1 MMIEVRIVTPQGMY
15 KTFETSILNVDTID
29 GQRGILPNHVPVV
42 TMLKTGV
49 LNVVENGTDRN
60 YYAVDGGLLY
70 YRDNKA
76 ELLVD
81 DILHSSEI
89 DVERQRAGIEKG
101 NEMLR
106 TMTDEAGAEEIR
118 KRIRI
123 RENRIKVAGM
133 KLTGEVTWT
142 GGFSFCQIIK
152 KR

>member
-89 DVERQRAGIEKG
+89 DVERQRAGIENG

-133 KLTGEVTWT
+133 K
-142 GGFSFCQIIK
+142 
-152 KR
+152 

>member
-29 GQRGILPNHVPVV
+29 GQRGILPNHVPGV

-49 LNVVENGTDRN
+49 LNVVENGTDRH

-106 TMTDEAGAEEIR
+106 TMSDEAGAEEIR

-133 KLTGEVTWT
+133 K
-142 GGFSFCQIIK
+142 
-152 KR
+152 

>member
-76 ELLVD
+76 
-81 DILHSSEI
+81 
-89 DVERQRAGIEKG
+89 
-101 NEMLR
+101 
-106 TMTDEAGAEEIR
+106 
-118 KRIRI
+118 
-123 RENRIKVAGM
+123 
-133 KLTGEVTWT
+133 
-142 GGFSFCQIIK
+142 
-152 KR
+152 

>member
-133 KLTGEVTWT
+133 K
-142 GGFSFCQIIK
+142 
-152 KR
+152 

>member
-101 NEMLR
+101 NEMLK

-133 KLTGEVTWT
+133 K
-142 GGFSFCQIIK
+142 
-152 KR
+152 

>member
-49 LNVVENGTDRN
+49 LNGVENGTDRN

-101 NEMLR
+101 NEMLK

-133 KLTGEVTWT
+133 K
-142 GGFSFCQIIK
+142 
-152 KR
+152 

>member
-29 GQRGILPNHVPVV
+29 GQRGILPNHVPGV

-106 TMTDEAGAEEIR
+106 TMSDEAGAEEIR

-133 KLTGEVTWT
+133 K
-142 GGFSFCQIIK
+142 
-152 KR
+152 

>member
-106 TMTDEAGAEEIR
+106 TMSDEAGAEEIR

-133 KLTGEVTWT
+133 K
-142 GGFSFCQIIK
+142 
-152 KR
+152 

>member
-15 KTFETSILNVDTID
+15 KTLETSILNVDTID

-133 KLTGEVTWT
+133 K
-142 GGFSFCQIIK
+142 
-152 KR
+152 

>member
-1 MMIEVRIVTPQGMY
+1 MMIEVRIVTPQGIY

-133 KLTGEVTWT
+133 K
-142 GGFSFCQIIK
+142 
-152 KR
+152 